1 MTILDSK
8 GVITHKQ
15 VNLTNHA
22 YERFLMR
29 VESNKSREEAKQW
42 FSKALNNCT
51 FITRQNNGQEVY
63 VFKTY
68 RIVIDKHL
76 NVITVMTENESDFEN
91 IKDTDNDIVS
101 FIISKLNKEVR
112 PLIQQRNETQIK
124 VYEKEIS
131 KIKVHNPNTKD
142 NIQKSI
148 DDLVNEISVINN
160 KIDYVAKI
168 AKKYHVEPSKVHRE
182 LT

>member
-1 MTILDSK
+1 MVILDSK

-29 VESNKSREEAKQW
+29 VEGNKSRDEAKQW

-76 NVITVMTENESDFEN
+76 NVITIMTDNESDFEN
-91 IKDTDNDIVS
+91 IKDTDNDIVA
-101 FIISKLNKEVR
+101 FIINKLNKEVK

-124 VYEKEIS
+124 IYEKEIS
-131 KIKVHNPNTKD
+131 KIKTKNPNTKD
-142 NIQKSI
+142 IIQESI
-148 DDLVNEISVINN
+148 DELVNEISIIND

-168 AKKYHVEPSKVHRE
+168 AKKYHVEPSKVHKE

>member
-1 MTILDSK
+1 M
-8 GVITHKQ
+8 
-15 VNLTNHA
+15 
-22 YERFLMR
+22 
-29 VESNKSREEAKQW
+29 
-42 FSKALNNCT
+42 
-51 FITRQNNGQEVY
+51 
-63 VFKTY
+63 
-68 RIVIDKHL
+68 
-76 NVITVMTENESDFEN
+76 
-91 IKDTDNDIVS
+91 
-101 FIISKLNKEVR
+101 
-112 PLIQQRNETQIK
+112 
-124 VYEKEIS
+124 YEKEIS